1 MISLLKHSF
10 VAQTG
15 TSDTGIM
22 QTTLIGYTRTE
33 IERLKASGWALVRRE
48 INCAEFDRRLRRL
61 QAERQQ
67 RMDCAAAELLAT
79 VNLGD

>member
-1 MISLLKHSF
+1 
-10 VAQTG
+10 
-15 TSDTGIM
+15 M

-33 IERLKASGWALVRRE
+33 IERLKAIGWALVRRE

-67 RMDCAAAELLAT
+67 RMDCVAADLLAE
-79 VNLGD
+79 VEGIA

>member
-33 IERLKASGWALVRRE
+33 IERLKAIGWALVRRE